1 VAPAIKYLPSKHKAF
16 SLKPTT
22 IVKEKLIK
30 GSQGMVAQACDPHT
44 WETEIGGLLVYG
56 QPEPCNDTLS
66 EKQQQNVTEE
76 KRTAVIIAGVK

>member
-1 VAPAIKYLPSKHKAF
+1 VAPTIKHLPSKHKAL

-22 IVKEKLIK
+22 IIIKEKLIK
-30 GSQGMVAQACDPHT
+30 ESQDVVVQACEPHT

-66 EKQQQNVTEE
+66 EKQQNKTKK
-76 KRTAVIIAGVK
+76 KREQQ